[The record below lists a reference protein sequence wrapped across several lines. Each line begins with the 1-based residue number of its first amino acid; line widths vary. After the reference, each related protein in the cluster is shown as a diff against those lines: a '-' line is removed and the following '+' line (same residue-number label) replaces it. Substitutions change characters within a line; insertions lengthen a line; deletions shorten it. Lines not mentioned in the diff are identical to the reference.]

1 MATNAFLTAL
11 IQLRQNTSTWF
22 AQTPAV
28 ELIEPLVD
36 TPPVILKQFQ
46 ASVLKLPVPDPYQQS
61 IREALTEAIQEWQL
75 DPELENNSLVVLG
88 RSVED
93 LAPILKA
100 SLQAGEAGM
109 PDCEVRFFLGGYQ
122 RPASVLEIPQHL
134 RRELEPKP
142 DEGKE
147 QKGGI
152 SQNAGCINAAPV
164 TQADLEEQAL
174 PVVMVVPSL
183 EQCFLRCI
191 QGWEGIEYLQAM
203 ATQDT
208 SKFWVF
214 GCNHWAWAFLE
225 RVCKI
230 SAYLERTVALPKLSG
245 EALQAWLEP
254 LQETELET
262 VVGDD
267 ESRPQ
272 LTVELG
278 PETHWNSLSSTAS
291 GIASTAAQLW
301 LQALKLK
308 AICMTEEGVLADELE
323 QVELLCSK
331 PTHPSLMS
339 LEVMDRYM
347 LHSLLIHREMTRSQ
361 LALSLGEA
369 ERTIRSRLQVLRREG
384 IIRQRG
390 RRFSVHPAHYPKIY
404 SELSNNNFLVGE
416 A

>member
-1 MATNAFLTAL
+1 MATNAFITAL
-11 IQLRQNTSTWF
+11 IQLRQNASTWF

-36 TPPVILKQFQ
+36 VPPVILKQFQ
-46 ASVLKLPVPDPYQQS
+46 ASVVKLPVPEPYQQS
-61 IREALTEAIQEWQL
+61 IREALIEAIQEWQL
-75 DPELENNSLVVLG
+75 NPELENNSLVVLG

-100 SLQAGEAGM
+100 SLQAGEPGM

-122 RPASVLEIPQHL
+122 RPASVHEIPQHL

-142 DEGKE
+142 DESKE
-147 QKGGI
+147 PK
-152 SQNAGCINAAPV
+152 AGSVNGAIANQPDAEN
-164 TQADLEEQAL
+164 EEAQL

-203 ATQDT
+203 ATQET
-208 SKFWVF
+208 SKFWIF

-230 SAYLERTVALPKLSG
+230 SAYLERTVVLPKLSG
-245 EALQAWLEP
+245 EQLQSWLEP
-254 LQETELET
+254 LQETELEAAPEGDSQLRLAIE
-262 VVGDD
+262 VG
-267 ESRPQ
+267 Q
-272 LTVELG
+272 
-278 PETHWNSLSSTAS
+278 ETHWNNLSSAAS

-308 AICMTEEGVLADELE
+308 AACVSEEGCLVEDLE
-323 QVELLCSK
+323 QAELLCSK
-331 PTHPSLMS
+331 PVQPGLIA
-339 LEVMDRYM
+339 LEPMDRYV
-347 LHSLLIHREMTRSQ
+347 LHSLLIHREMTRAQ

-390 RRFSVHPAHYPKIY
+390 RRFSVHPVHYPKVY

>member
-1 MATNAFLTAL
+1 MADNAFTTTLT
-11 IQLRQNTSTWF
+11 QLRQNISTWF
-22 AQTPAV
+22 SRTPAV
-28 ELIEPLVD
+28 EMIEPLVD
-36 TPPVILKQFQ
+36 VPPAILKQFQ
-46 ASVLKLPVPDPYQQS
+46 ASVLKLSVPDPYQQT
-61 IREALTEAIQEWQL
+61 IRKALTEAIQEWQMN
-75 DPELENNSLVVLG
+75 PELENNSLVVLG

-100 SLQAGEAGM
+100 SLQQDEPGM

-122 RPASVLEIPQHL
+122 RPVAALEIPQHL

-142 DEGKE
+142 DAPQEE
-147 QKGGI
+147 ATL
-152 SQNAGCINAAPV
+152 SQPCSTNAAPL
-164 TQADLEEQAL
+164 TQTDLEEQEL

-245 EALQAWLEP
+245 EELQAWLEP
-254 LQETELET
+254 LQETALEMAA
-262 VVGDD
+262 GDD

-272 LTVELG
+272 LTVEPGL
-278 PETHWNSLSSTAS
+278 ETHWASLSNAAS

-308 AICMTEEGVLADELE
+308 AACLTEEGVLVDALE
-323 QVELLCSK
+323 QVELLCTK
-331 PTHPSLMS
+331 PAHPGLMS
-339 LEVMDRYM
+339 LEVMDRYV

-390 RRFSVHPAHYPKIY
+390 RRFTVHPAHYPKIY

>member
-1 MATNAFLTAL
+1 MAGNALTTAV
-11 IQLRQNTSTWF
+11 RDFSNWF
-22 AQTPAV
+22 ARTPAV
-28 ELIEPLVD
+28 ELIEPLADV
-36 TPPVILKQFQ
+36 PPALLKQFQ
-46 ASVLKLPVPDPYQQS
+46 ASVVKLPVPQPYQQT
-61 IREALTEAIQEWQL
+61 IRKTLTEAIQEWQL

-100 SLQAGEAGM
+100 SLQADEPGM

-122 RPASVLEIPQHL
+122 RPSSVLEIPQHL

-142 DEGKE
+142 DEGKG
-147 QKGGI
+147 QKADADPGAI
-152 SQNAGCINAAPV
+152 ASQPTETEA
-164 TQADLEEQAL
+164 ER
-174 PVVMVVPSL
+174 PVVMVVPSI

-203 ATQDT
+203 ATQET

-245 EALQAWLEP
+245 EDLQAWLAP
-254 LQETELET
+254 LQETALEA
-262 VVGDD
+262 VAEAESQPLLSVEVG
-267 ESRPQ
+267 
-272 LTVELG
+272 L
-278 PETHWNSLSSTAS
+278 ETHWSSLSSAAS
-291 GIASTAAQLW
+291 GIATTAAQLW
-301 LQALKLK
+301 LRALKLK
-308 AICMTEEGVLADELE
+308 AACLTDEGFLVEDLD

-331 PTHPSLMS
+331 PAHPSLVS
-339 LEVMDRYM
+339 LEVMDRYV

-404 SELSNNNFLVGE
+404 SELSNNNFLVGD